1 MDGSGVAP
9 NCLDGVRVLDLSQ
22 FEAGP
27 SCTEALAW
35 LGAEVVKIENPKGG
49 EPGRTLGSGPQPGA
63 DAYYFMIYNA
73 NKKSATIDLK
83 SERGLQL
90 VKEMANRADVFV
102 ENFAPGAIERLG
114 LGWEVLHALNPRLV
128 YAQVKGFGVG
138 SPHENNLAFDM
149 IAQACG
155 GTMAITGER
164 DGRPCKPGPTLGDTG
179 TGMLL
184 AIGILGAL
192 YQRHTTGKGR
202 RLQVAMQD
210 AQLQYTRG
218 AFVQHARSGEPAM
231 RNGAKS
237 LAGGM
242 APAGIYPCKPGGPND
257 YVYVF
262 TSPANPEHWRRLLK
276 VIDREDL
283 IADGRFATREARGQ
297 HEAEI
302 DQILSDWPRQHDKH
316 EAMRLIGG
324 AGVPAGAVLDT
335 GDLLGETSFAERGI
349 IQTMRQGGNKM
360 SLSRTLIRGM
370 TTALLGIG
378 CALAGPGGTAGAQAP
393 NLVQPWGCRH
403 CRRGS
408 VRSKNSPMSAARRRA
423 SFSKAA
429 RLIRKAICGS

>member
-1 MDGSGVAP
+1 MDEVGVAP
-9 NCLDGVRVLDLSQ
+9 NCLEGVRVLDLSQ

-35 LGAEVVKIENPKGG
+35 LGAEVVKVENPKGG
-49 EPGRTLGSGPQPGA
+49 EPGRVLGSGPAPGA

-73 NKKSATIDLK
+73 NKKSVTVNLK
-83 SERGLQL
+83 SERGIAL
-90 VKEMANRADVFV
+90 VEDMARRADVFV

-114 LGWEVLHALNPRLV
+114 LGWKVLHALNPRLV
-128 YAQVKGFGVG
+128 YAQVKGFGDG
-138 SPHENNLAFDM
+138 GPYENNLAFDM

-164 DGRPCKPGPTLGDTG
+164 DGKPCKPGPTLGDTG

-202 RLQVAMQD
+202 RLQIAMQD

-218 AFVQHARSGEPAM
+218 AFVQHARSGQPAM
-231 RNGAKS
+231 RNGAKP

-242 APAGIYPCKPGGPND
+242 APSGIYPCRPGGPND

-262 TSPANPEHWRRLLK
+262 TSHANPEHWRRLLRA
-276 VIDREDL
+276 IGREDL
-283 IADGRFATREARGQ
+283 IDDPRFATREARSQ

-302 DQILSDWPRQHDKH
+302 DQMITEWTRRHDKH
-316 EAMRLIGG
+316 EAMRLIGA

-335 GDLLGETSFAERGI
+335 GDLLAEPSFETRGI
-349 IQTMRQGGNKM
+349 IQTMRHPKGELRMPAFPMRFDGAPAPV
-360 SLSRTLIRGM
+360 RP
-370 TTALLGIG
+370 APLLGQHNAEVFG
-378 CALAGPGGTAGAQAP
+378 DWLGLSAGDVESLRDEGI
-393 NLVQPWGCRH
+393 V
-403 CRRGS
+403 
-408 VRSKNSPMSAARRRA
+408 
-423 SFSKAA
+423 
-429 RLIRKAICGS
+429 

>member
-1 MDGSGVAP
+1 MDGKGVAP
-9 NCLDGVRVLDLSQ
+9 NCLEGVRVLDLSQ

-35 LGAEVVKIENPKGG
+35 LGAEVVKVENPNGG
-49 EPGRTLGSGPQPGA
+49 EPGRILGSGPAPDA

-73 NKKSATIDLK
+73 NKKSVTVNLK
-83 SERGLQL
+83 TERGIAL
-90 VKEMANRADVFV
+90 VKDMARRADIFV

-128 YAQVKGFGVG
+128 YAQVKGFGEG
-138 SPHENNLAFDM
+138 SPYENNLAFDM

-164 DGRPCKPGPTLGDTG
+164 DGKPCKPGPTLGDTG

-202 RLQVAMQD
+202 RLQIAMQD

-218 AFVQHARSGEPAM
+218 AFVQHARSGQPAM
-231 RNGAKS
+231 RNGAKPLS
-237 LAGGM
+237 GGM
-242 APAGIYPCKPGGPND
+242 APSGIYPCRPGGPND

-262 TSPANPEHWRRLLK
+262 TSHANPEHWRRLLK
-276 VIDREDL
+276 VIGRDDL
-283 IADGRFATREARGQ
+283 IDDSRFATREARAQ

-302 DQILSDWPRQHDKH
+302 DAMIIEWTTRHDKH
-316 EAMRLIGG
+316 AAMRLIGA

-335 GDLLGETSFAERGI
+335 GDLLSEPSFEARGI
-349 IQTMRQGGNKM
+349 IQTMRHPKGELRMPAFPVRFDG
-360 SLSRTLIRGM
+360 
-370 TTALLGIG
+370 APAPVAPAPLLGEHNAEVFGEWLGLGAGDIG
-378 CALAGPGGTAGAQAP
+378 SLRDAG
-393 NLVQPWGCRH
+393 V
-403 CRRGS
+403 
-408 VRSKNSPMSAARRRA
+408 V
-423 SFSKAA
+423 
-429 RLIRKAICGS
+429 

>member
-1 MDGSGVAP
+1 MSANGVNYLA
-9 NCLDGVRVLDLSQ
+9 GIRVLDFTQ

-27 SCTEALAW
+27 ACTEALAW
-35 LGAEVVKIENPKGG
+35 LGAEVVKVENPNGG
-49 EPGRTLGSGPQPGA
+49 DPGRKSFRRAPGL
-63 DAYYFMIYNA
+63 DSWYFLLFNA
-73 NKKSATIDLK
+73 NKKSVTANLK
-83 SERGLQL
+83 SERGLAL
-90 VKEMANRADVFV
+90 VKDMAKRADVFV

-128 YAQVKGFGVG
+128 YAQVKGFGEG
-138 SPHENNLAFDM
+138 GPYENNLAFDM

-202 RLQVAMQD
+202 RLQIAMQD

-242 APAGIYPCKPGGPND
+242 APAGIFPCKPGGPND

-262 TSPANPEHWRRLLK
+262 TSPGNAEHWRRLLK
-276 VIDREDL
+276 VIGHEDL
-283 IADGRFATREARGQ
+283 LEDPRFATREARGQ
-297 HEAEI
+297 HETEI
-302 DQILSDWPRQHDKH
+302 DRMVSDWTRRHDKH
-316 EAMRLIGG
+316 EAMRLIGA

-335 GDLLGETSFAERGI
+335 GDLLGEPSFGKRGI
-349 IQTMRQGGNKM
+349 IQTMQHPNGELRMPAFPVRFDGAPAP
-360 SLSRTLIRGM
+360 RTP
-370 TTALLGIG
+370 APLLGEH
-378 CALAGPGGTAGAQAP
+378 TAEVFADWLG
-393 NLVQPWGCRH
+393 
-403 CRRGS
+403 
-408 VRSKNSPMSAARRRA
+408 MSAADVEGLRA
-423 SFSKAA
+423 K
-429 RLIRKAICGS
+429 GVV